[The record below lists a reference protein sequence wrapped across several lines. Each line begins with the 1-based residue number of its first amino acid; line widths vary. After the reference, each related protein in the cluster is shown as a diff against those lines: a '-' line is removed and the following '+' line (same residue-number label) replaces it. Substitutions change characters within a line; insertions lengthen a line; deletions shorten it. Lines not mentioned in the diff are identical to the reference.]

1 MKLKLFFLS
10 IIVLLSLVA
19 YQKYSEYSALKFI
32 DSYVSCATAKGSKVD
47 KSSPDICIDPFGAK
61 FYRSLPSPSP
71 KNLTYSISDNWV
83 SYTIRDIG
91 VSFEYPDSMKIV
103 NDSGNIRIM
112 TTDDE
117 SLNQL
122 IIIYSNKGQLYGP
135 SGTSAGNLV
144 QADSIAFLN
153 QLIPKSKLVY
163 EGKTMQVFYG
173 GNYYKIVKRGSTSF
187 IISGMLEEDVSE
199 DLSYMTESVFD
210 QILSSF
216 KFTD

>member
-10 IIVLLSLVA
+10 IIALLSLVA
-19 YQKYSEYSALKFI
+19 YQKSSEYSALKSI
-32 DSYVSCATAKGSKVD
+32 DSYVSCTTAKGSKVD

-61 FYRSLPSPSP
+61 FYKPLPSPSP
-71 KNLTYSISDNWV
+71 KNLTYFISDNWV
-83 SYTIRDIG
+83 SYTIGDIG

-103 NDSGNIRIM
+103 HDFGNIRIM
-112 TTDDE
+112 ATDDE
-117 SLNQL
+117 SRNQL
-122 IIIYSNKGQLYGP
+122 IITYSNNGQLYGP

-153 QLIPKSKLVY
+153 QLMPKSKLVY

-187 IISGMLEEDVSE
+187 IISGLLEEDVSE
-199 DLSYMTESVFD
+199 DLSYMTESIFD
-210 QILSSF
+210 QILGSF